1 MYLRDLERLRLSLK
15 GLSRPFS
22 MRSLA
27 KSSKMSLGF
36 LQQNFIKLNNKKIL
50 PKKKKQQN
58 MVASVKQPA
67 SIFLNTTMQI
77 CEIQEKIHT
86 YGLLLLLSSPE
97 TGMTLIAIPGYAGQV
112 DAAYTRGK
120 KYYNKTIAQQTQT
133 RLDKIYYSI
142 QPPNEKQNLLVV
154 YSESFYCFKNLAQTW
169 KCKLAIKCLHN

>member
-58 MVASVKQPA
+58 MVASVK
-67 SIFLNTTMQI
+67 
-77 CEIQEKIHT
+77 
-86 YGLLLLLSSPE
+86 
-97 TGMTLIAIPGYAGQV
+97 
-112 DAAYTRGK
+112 
-120 KYYNKTIAQQTQT
+120 
-133 RLDKIYYSI
+133 
-142 QPPNEKQNLLVV
+142 
-154 YSESFYCFKNLAQTW
+154 
-169 KCKLAIKCLHN
+169 